1 MEAVREREV
10 MQTTN
15 TDLEVQRH
23 NAQIRERYR
32 KLQSAEADQFA
43 SDVQVENVA
52 TETRKEELAP
62 SAYAYSA
69 PVMDTPAM
77 EQTPEVTDFVREQV
91 ASSVFTADKFDAI
104 QEVKEEVASAT
115 FVTPVLEV
123 APVAAAVAEE
133 RYALSAFAKVVMA
146 IFTLVVVAM
155 MTLIGVNSQVISNQ
169 RIKLKNLEEKREQ
182 LIEQHDE
189 IQSRI
194 AAAQSEETIRQ
205 WAESQGLAQA
215 GN

>member
-10 MQTTN
+10 IQTTN
-15 TDLEVQRH
+15 TDVEAQIH

-32 KLQSAEADQFA
+32 KLQNAEADQFSSEKA
-43 SDVQVENVA
+43 VETVTA
-52 TETRKEELAP
+52 EPIKEEITE
-62 SAYAYSA
+62 YAYSA

-77 EQTPEVTDFVREQV
+77 EQTPAVVDYVREEV
-91 ASSVFTADKFDAI
+91 RPSVFTADNFQTTQITQEERATAAI
-104 QEVKEEVASAT
+104 
-115 FVTPVLEV
+115 VTPVIEV
-123 APVAAAVAEE
+123 APVQAVAMEE
-133 RYALSAFAKVVMA
+133 KYALSALAKIVMA
-146 IFTLVVVAM
+146 VFTLVVIAM
-155 MTLIGVNSQVISNQ
+155 MALIGVNSQVISNQ
-169 RIKLKNLEEKREQ
+169 RIKLQNLEEKRET
-182 LIEQHDE
+182 LIEQHNE

>member
-10 MQTTN
+10 LQTTN
-15 TDLEVQRH
+15 TDVEAQRH

-32 KLQSAEADQFA
+32 KLQNAEADQFA
-43 SDVQVENVA
+43 SEKAVETTATPVKEEVTA
-52 TETRKEELAP
+52 TE
-62 SAYAYSA
+62 YAYSA

-77 EQTPEVTDFVREQV
+77 EQTPEVVDFVREEV
-91 ASSVFTADKFDAI
+91 RSSVFTADKFQTTPIA
-104 QEVKEEVASAT
+104 QEETISAALA
-115 FVTPVLEV
+115 TPVIEV
-123 APVAAAVAEE
+123 APVQAVAMEE
-133 RYALSAFAKVVMA
+133 KYALSALAKIVMA
-146 IFTLVVVAM
+146 VFTLVVIAM
-155 MTLIGVNSQVISNQ
+155 MALIGVNSQIISNQ
-169 RIKLKNLEEKREQ
+169 RMKLQNLEEKRER
-182 LIEQHDE
+182 LMEQHNE